1 MMYDYTSWKDGIL
14 QFKGETVA
22 EVLKRLSRY
31 YNVEI
36 KCDPSVAGRRCGGEL
51 ILFDDVNQV
60 MKSLSLL
67 YEFTYRFESETII
80 IE

>member
-1 MMYDYTSWKDGIL
+1 
-14 QFKGETVA
+14 
-22 EVLKRLSRY
+22 
-31 YNVEI
+31 
-36 KCDPSVAGRRCGGEL
+36 
-51 ILFDDVNQV
+51 LFDDVNQV